1 MLSTAASC
9 FDRRPEE
16 IVVAKAGPAQRTIGR
31 TAALMLPLQLLF
43 RAGEGAL
50 PLLLA
55 AWFGRNEATD
65 LFFLYATYFAFA
77 GSLVSGGLQDS
88 VLVPILTEIH
98 ARNPSGLQGVVSSL
112 LGYAVVVA
120 CAVAT
125 ALGGTAFLFALLRI
139 HGPLLISA
147 AGLSAL
153 FALHLVAVSARSLLV
168 AQLNACEYYL
178 AHPVASGLGFG
189 LTLVVIALLRQRL
202 GVVAVPLGLF
212 LGEALAISL
221 LAPFTTLALGVHLR
235 PSLARPEPLRRFFR
249 LVLSDVAG
257 ATITRV
263 NPVIDQLVAATTGV
277 VGGGTILRYA
287 TEVGSVPTTLLQAT
301 LLPILLSRLSSGA
314 LTSSLRAFEK
324 TLKSALALTVAALG
338 VVAGILVLVRKPFL
352 RLLFLHGAMD
362 PDAVD
367 SMASVLPWATVGSIP
382 FGMLLVLARAHV
394 ALQNTRIMLALGIA
408 NATLNVLLDLM
419 LVKVAGLRGIAFAT
433 SVVHLIIAVLLWQA
447 MRRRL
452 DLVVER

>member
-1 MLSTAASC
+1 
-9 FDRRPEE
+9 
-16 IVVAKAGPAQRTIGR
+16 
-31 TAALMLPLQLLF
+31 
-43 RAGEGAL
+43 
-50 PLLLA
+50 
-55 AWFGRNEATD
+55 
-65 LFFLYATYFAFA
+65 
-77 GSLVSGGLQDS
+77 
-88 VLVPILTEIH
+88 
-98 ARNPSGLQGVVSSL
+98 
-112 LGYAVVVA
+112 
-120 CAVAT
+120 
-125 ALGGTAFLFALLRI
+125 
-139 HGPLLISA
+139 LISA
-147 AGLSAL
+147 AALSAL

-178 AHPVASGLGFG
+178 AHPLASGLGFG
-189 LTLVVIALLRQRL
+189 LAVVVIGLVRQRL

-221 LAPFTTLALGVHLR
+221 LAPFTTLVLRVRLR

-277 VGGGTILRYA
+277 FGGGTILRYA
-287 TEVGSVPTTLLQAT
+287 AEVGAVPTTLLQAT
-301 LLPILLSRLSSGA
+301 LLPILLSRLSAGA
-314 LTSSLRAFEK
+314 LTSSLRSFEK

-338 VVAGILVLVRKPFL
+338 AVAGVLVLVRKPFL

-382 FGMLLVLARAHV
+382 FGVLLVLARAHV

-408 NATLNVLLDLM
+408 NATLNVLLDLL
-419 LVKVAGLRGIAFAT
+419 LVNIAGLRGIAFAT
-433 SVVHLIIAVLLWQA
+433 SLVHLIIAILLWQA
-447 MRRRL
+447 MRSRL